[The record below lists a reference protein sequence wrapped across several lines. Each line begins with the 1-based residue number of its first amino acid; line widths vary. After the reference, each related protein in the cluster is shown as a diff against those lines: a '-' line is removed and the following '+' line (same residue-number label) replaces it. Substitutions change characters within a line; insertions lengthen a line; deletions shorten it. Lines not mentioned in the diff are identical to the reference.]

1 MTGRHISAS
10 RRGILLVNL
19 GSPDSPSVRH
29 VRRYLGE
36 FLMDGYVID
45 VPYVVRRLIVSL
57 FILPARPR
65 RTARAYASIWW
76 KEGSPLLVIS
86 RRVQALVQE
95 GFDIP
100 VALAMRYG
108 NPSIRSALGDLLGR
122 RDPRLDEIL
131 LVPLYPH
138 YAMPTVGGT
147 VDEVRKTLRRMK
159 SDVRLHVLPPF
170 FEDDLYIGA
179 LVESMRETVERG
191 FDHLLFSYHGLP
203 ERHLK
208 KTDPT
213 SGHCLSSAS
222 CCVIP
227 SPAHA
232 VCYRHQVLRTTE
244 LAANRLA
251 LSKDRYSVAF
261 QSRFGMDKWLAPS
274 TSNEIVRLARAGVK
288 RLLVVCPAFV
298 SDCLETLEEI
308 GIRERESFLA
318 AGGES
323 FHVIPCLNYHP
334 SWIAALK
341 SWCSASTERE
351 GSERAGSIRADE

>member
-1 MTGRHISAS
+1 
-10 RRGILLVNL
+10 
-19 GSPDSPSVRH
+19 VRD

-45 VPYVVRRLIVSL
+45 VPYVLRRLIVSL
-57 FILPARPR
+57 FILPSRPR
-65 RTARAYASIWW
+65 RSARAYASIWR
-76 KEGSPLLVIS
+76 KEGSPLIVIS

-108 NPSIRSALGDLLGR
+108 SPSIRSALQDLLDR
-122 RDPRLDEIL
+122 RDPRLAEIL

-159 SDVRLHVLPPF
+159 SDARLEVLPPF

-179 LVESMRETVERG
+179 LAESMRDLVERG

-203 ERHLK
+203 ERHLRK
-208 KTDPT
+208 ADPT

-222 CCVIP
+222 CCGTP

-244 LAANRLA
+244 LVAEKLA
-251 LSKDRYSVAF
+251 LAKDRYSVAF

-274 TSNEIVRLARAGVK
+274 TSAEIVRLARSGVK

-308 GIRERESFLA
+308 GIRGRESFLA

-323 FHVIPCLNYHP
+323 FNAIPCLNHRP
-334 SWIAALK
+334 SWIVALK
-341 SWCSASTERE
+341 TWCSAPAERE
-351 GSERAGSIRADE
+351 GSERAGSVRADESRSGDQLLGSE